1 MNNNA
6 FYFKFS
12 LILTVAFFVWFFGS
26 HKGDFSAFK
35 AEKSSEWQSKTPAA
49 FTNFVPPTLVVFKDS
64 ENILPKRNWSMPF
77 LELEAQAALAIKTD
91 GSRVYY
97 NKNIEMQRSVA
108 SLTKL
113 MTAIIVLENYQPAAD
128 QPQADNLDEVIKI
141 PLSAVRREGA
151 RGDLKLDE
159 LITVRSLLSIMLIDS
174 SNDAAF
180 ALAEKRADFVS
191 LMNKKAKELG
201 LTNTHFS
208 NPDGLD
214 EPGNYSSA
222 LDIEKIFS
230 YLINTYPEAFEILKT
245 KNMVVYSA
253 DGKTEHRLKNTNEL
267 LGKVDEVVAGKTGYT
282 DEAGGSLILLTKNNI
297 ITVVLGSPDRFSES
311 EKLINWLKSA
321 YVWEK

>member
-1 MNNNA
+1 MNKDIG
-6 FYFKFS
+6 FYFKIS
-12 LILTVAFFVWFFGS
+12 LVLLVVFFILIFGS
-26 HKGDFSAFK
+26 SKEEFSALK
-35 AEKSSEWQSKTPAA
+35 AENSSEWQPKMPVAL
-49 FTNFVPPTLVVFKDS
+49 TNFVPPTFVVFKDS
-64 ENILPKRNWSMPF
+64 ENILPKRNWTVPF
-77 LELEAQAALAIKTD
+77 LELEAQAVLAIKTD

-97 NKNIEMQRSVA
+97 NKNIETQRSVA

-113 MTAIIVLENYQPAAD
+113 MTAIIVLENY
-128 QPQADNLDEVIKI
+128 NLDEVIKI

-151 RGDLKLDE
+151 MGDLKPGE
-159 LITVRSLLSIMLIDS
+159 SITVRSLLNIMLIDS

-180 ALAEKRADFVS
+180 ALAEKRTDFVS

-201 LTNTHFS
+201 LANTHFS

-230 YLINTYPEAFEILKT
+230 YLINKYPEAFEILKT

-253 DGKTEHRLKNTNEL
+253 DGKIEHRLKNTNEL
-267 LGKVDEVVAGKTGYT
+267 LDKLSEVAAGKTGYT

-311 EKLINWLKSA
+311 EKLIQWLKEA
-321 YVWEK
+321 YIW

>member
-1 MNNNA
+1 MNGNKN
-6 FYFKFS
+6 FYLKIS
-12 LILTVAFFVWFFGS
+12 LLISAAFFIWFFGS
-26 HKGDFSAFK
+26 SK
-35 AEKSSEWQSKTPAA
+35 EKLETEFLTSGNSISDSGYKLKDRPAA
-49 FTNFVPPTLVVFKDS
+49 LTNFVPPTLVVFEDS
-64 ENILPKRNWSMPF
+64 ENTLPKRNWSVPF

-97 NKNIEMQRSVA
+97 NKNIEMRRSVA

-113 MTAIIVLENYQPAAD
+113 MTAVVVLENYH
-128 QPQADNLDEVIKI
+128 LDDIVKI

-151 RGDLKLDE
+151 MGDLKPSE
-159 LITVRSLLSIMLIDS
+159 EITVRSLLSIMIIDS

-180 ALAEKRADFVS
+180 ALASQRRDFISMMNEKV
-191 LMNKKAKELG
+191 KELG
-201 LTNTHFS
+201 LVNTHFV

-230 YLINTYPEAFEILKT
+230 YLINMYPEAFEILKT

-267 LGKVDEVVAGKTGYT
+267 LGKVDEVAAGKTGYT

-297 ITVVLGSPDRFSES
+297 ITVVLGSPDRFGES
-311 EKLINWLKSA
+311 EKLIQWLKSA
-321 YVWEK
+321 YIWEK